1 MEGDFPWPLVHHRSR
16 KGGQSLRPRFT
27 LALLSREL
35 HLRSFF
41 LRCSMAESPLREK
54 IKHDTGKL
62 SWIALED
69 VAIGVLEYNKFAVLQ
84 KLAHSVT
91 LTP

>member
-1 MEGDFPWPLVHHRSR
+1 
-16 KGGQSLRPRFT
+16 
-27 LALLSREL
+27 
-35 HLRSFF
+35 
-41 LRCSMAESPLREK
+41 MAESPLREK